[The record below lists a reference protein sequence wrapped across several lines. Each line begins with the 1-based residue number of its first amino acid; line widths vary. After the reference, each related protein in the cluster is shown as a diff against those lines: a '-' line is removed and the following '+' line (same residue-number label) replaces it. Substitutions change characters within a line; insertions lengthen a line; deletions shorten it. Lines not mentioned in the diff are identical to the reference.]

1 MNPLHLFVR
10 LCAGL
15 ASRARNVWFR
25 LLGVRMT
32 GYVWLRRVS
41 IPRQWSDITIE
52 GTASLDDGVVLLC
65 GGAPKRDKLVIRRG
79 TYINRLTMID
89 AHERVEIWSGCLIG
103 PGCYITDANH
113 GIAVDKAPAEQPCE
127 CRPTIIEDEVW
138 LGAKVVVL
146 AGVRIGRGAVVGA
159 GAVVTKDVPA
169 YAIAVGVPARVVGHR
184 GSKPSAGQG

>member
-10 LCAGL
+10 LCCGL
-15 ASRARNVWFR
+15 ASRIRNVWFR
-25 LLGVRMT
+25 LLGVRLT

-52 GTASLDDGVVLLC
+52 GTTSLDDGVVLLC
-65 GGAPKRDKLVIRRG
+65 GGVPKRDKLVIRAG
-79 TYINRLTMID
+79 TYINRFTMID
-89 AHERVEIWSGCLIG
+89 AHERIEIGSRCLIG

-113 GIAVDKAPAEQPCE
+113 GIEAGSSPGDQRSE

-138 LGAKVVVL
+138 LGAQVKVL
-146 AGVRIGRGAVVGA
+146 AGVRIGRGAVIGA

-169 YAIAVGVPARVVGHR
+169 NAIAVGVPARVVGSR
-184 GSKPSAGQG
+184 GSDAVAG